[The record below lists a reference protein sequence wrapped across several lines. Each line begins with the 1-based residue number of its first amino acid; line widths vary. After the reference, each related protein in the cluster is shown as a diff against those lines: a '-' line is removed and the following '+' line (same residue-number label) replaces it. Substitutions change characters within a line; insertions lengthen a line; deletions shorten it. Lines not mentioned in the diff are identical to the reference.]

1 MESFVNHSKINSIK
15 SRLLHSNLAK
25 DSFWAIFG
33 NGIGNALL
41 LLAGIIIARFLG
53 KDVYGEYGF
62 VKSTMFYI
70 ASFASLGLG
79 VTSTKFIA
87 QQLADSPQFV
97 KSVIK
102 DSVLLTI
109 VFSGSI
115 ALLLFSFANPFAN
128 LIKEPTLSIAFRVL
142 AIIIVFRAITT
153 TQIGV
158 LAGFKK
164 FKTIAINGLLSG
176 SFMLVICIPLTYYWG
191 LKGSLCALLLSQMF
205 NAIINCLSIIRTKKI
220 LEEQIEKDFKLELF
234 QFSLPVALQ
243 ESSYVISHW
252 GAIMLLTLYSSMGE
266 VGLYTAT
273 AQWNS
278 IIMMIPGLLN
288 NVILSH
294 LSSSVNKSDQHKR
307 TIASMLL
314 VNLASTLIPFIIIYI
329 LAGFIASFYGP
340 TFSEMPGVMRLLTFA
355 TIFECCSQV
364 LKSELLAQSRVWL
377 LFTLRIV
384 RDILLITSLYLFLFI
399 FDGKDGAMIYSLC
412 NVITSVLFFG
422 FLIVS
427 YYIIKKKV

>member
-1 MESFVNHSKINSIK
+1 MNHSKINIIK
-15 SRLLHSNLAK
+15 SRLLQSNLAK

-41 LLAGIIIARFLG
+41 LVAGIIIARFLG

-87 QQLADSPQFV
+87 QQLDDSPQFV

-102 DSVLLTI
+102 DSILLTI
-109 VFSGSI
+109 GFSGSI
-115 ALLLFSFANPFAN
+115 AILLFCFATPFAI
-128 LIKEPTLSIAFRVL
+128 LIKEPSLYIAFRVL

-153 TQIGV
+153 TQIGL

-176 SFMLVICIPLTYYWG
+176 SFMLIICIPLTYYLG
-191 LKGSLCALLLSQMF
+191 LKGSLCSLLLSQMF
-205 NAIINCLSIIRTKKI
+205 NAIINCFSIIRITKT
-220 LEEQIEKDFKLELF
+220 LEEQIEKNYKMELF
-234 QFSLPVALQ
+234 RFSLPVALQ
-243 ESSYVISHW
+243 ESSFVISHW
-252 GAIMLLTLYSSMGE
+252 GAIMLLTMYSSIGE

-294 LSSSVNKSDQHKR
+294 LSSSVNKKDQHKR
-307 TIASMLL
+307 TITSMLL
-314 VNLASTLIPFIIIYI
+314 VNLASTLIPFITIYI
-329 LAGFIASFYGP
+329 SAGFIASFYGP

-355 TIFECCSQV
+355 TIFECCSQIF
-364 LKSELLAQSRVWL
+364 KSELLAQSRVWL
-377 LFTLRIV
+377 LFTLRLV
-384 RDILLITSLYLFLFI
+384 RDIMLITSMYLVLLYFH
-399 FDGKDGAMIYSLC
+399 GKNGAMVYSLC

-422 FLIVS
+422 SLIVS
-427 YYIIKKKV
+427 YFVIKKKSIK